1 MTSYLQIPVDP
12 KNTPIISEK
21 SRRGKMSWNTMK
33 DELLTKDLT
42 TPSQY

>member
-21 SRRGKMSWNTMK
+21 SRRGKMYWNTMK
-33 DELLTKDLT
+33 DELLTKEI
-42 TPSQY
+42 